1 MNIQK
6 VKRFKMYNPDGTE
19 DTAISWVTITSSD
32 NDSCSTGYPNG
43 RYEEEIKEWVDAGN
57 SIEPAD

>member
-1 MNIQK
+1 
-6 VKRFKMYNPDGTE
+6 MYNPDGTE
-19 DTAISWVTITSSD
+19 DTIISWVTITSSD

-43 RYEEEIKEWVDAGN
+43 RYDEEIKEWVDAGN